1 MTQFNTPAYDI
12 ERPTGTCAVTGR
24 HLEPGEHYM
33 AMLIEVDAPDGST
46 GKATASGG
54 FGLKRLDVS
63 MHAWEQGHRPQEL
76 FCFWRSTVPEP
87 GRKKRLF
94 VDDAVLMNLLDRLA
108 DTDKPQRLAFRFVLA
123 LILMR
128 KKLLRY
134 DRTEH
139 RPGPGHHRVA
149 GALGIDQ
156 AAGVDLG
163 GHGLRL
169 FHDPAHELLGLELVR
184 ILEPPLEVERRDQA
198 VAEDGQ
204 PVLHGLCQ
212 VGLGDANAHGAHD
225 HAPADHAEHDQHD
238 QQVDGADG
246 PGQVQRVVQGE
257 GAHGDQGHRG
267 GQETGA
273 PQRPR
278 ATHAP
283 A

>member
-12 ERPTGTCAVTGR
+12 ERPTGTCAVAGR
-24 HLEPGEHYM
+24 KREPGEHYM

-128 KKLLRY
+128 KRLLRY
-134 DRTEH
+134 DGTQKRPIEGTQAEAREWWLVTPKLDLTKGPLGKWDDARQMQVLNPHLGEEQIRQVTEQ
-139 RPGPGHHRVA
+139 
-149 GALGIDQ
+149 LN
-156 AAGVDLG
+156 
-163 GHGLRL
+163 
-169 FHDPAHELLGLELVR
+169 E
-184 ILEPPLEVERRDQA
+184 ILE
-198 VAEDGQ
+198 AE
-204 PVLHGLCQ
+204 L
-212 VGLGDANAHGAHD
+212 
-225 HAPADHAEHDQHD
+225 
-238 QQVDGADG
+238 
-246 PGQVQRVVQGE
+246 
-257 GAHGDQGHRG
+257 
-267 GQETGA
+267 
-273 PQRPR
+273 
-278 ATHAP
+278 
-283 A
+283 